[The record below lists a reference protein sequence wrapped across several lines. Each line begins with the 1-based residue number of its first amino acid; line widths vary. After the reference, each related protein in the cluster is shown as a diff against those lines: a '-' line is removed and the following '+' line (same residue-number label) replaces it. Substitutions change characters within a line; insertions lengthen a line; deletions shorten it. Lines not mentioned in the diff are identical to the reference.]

1 MKTKTA
7 KIIIPIAVIIAT
19 ILIVMFIKGN
29 PPEANR
35 FGAPPKASINVAVQM
50 LQPQNYQVM
59 VDSYGTVK
67 PRTQSL
73 LVAQAS
79 GLIINISDDFR
90 EGGFFKKGAVL
101 IQLDDRDY
109 QAEVKSAQAN
119 LLTAK
124 QGLLEEQARGQQ
136 AITDWQRL
144 GNDKPASSLVLREPQ
159 LAAAQAQVLS
169 AQATLEKAKL
179 NLERTQ
185 IIAPFAGRVL
195 SRNVDL
201 GQVVSNNT
209 QLATIYAIDSVEIR
223 LPIKNKDLPFINL
236 PEQYRDGAKNQAG
249 SVIKFSSD
257 LVGEQTWQ
265 GQLART
271 EGAID
276 ESAQQLY
283 VVAKIN
289 DPYKATQSNQY
300 PIKIGQYVKAQI
312 TGKTVSDALIIA
324 NSTIYQGSYVYIV
337 EQGVLK
343 RKDITLAWQNA
354 AFAMI
359 KTGLKAG
366 DKLVI
371 TPLGQV
377 SSGTQVNILGED
389 NKATKPQ
396 SMKQRPTAEQLAQ
409 QAKEQGISVAELVKK
424 RRAAK
429 QGDKS

>member
-59 VDSYGTVK
+59 VESYGTVK

-429 QGDKS
+429 QGDKL